1 MRHPAKS
8 HPGKKRNVLL
18 QNTWQRRR
26 VDFFGE
32 KLGFNFFWTHIH
44 TNISLKP
51 ASFEKE
57 TRGNLNNLN
66 IRWREVGKHCMTAIL
81 IARHRRACTN
91 STSCCNGISP
101 LRYEKYENLP
111 YFSYLSYL
119 SPFVSQTSHISYIPL
134 SDVRSAHLLRRDFT
148 SHNSCLYP
156 IHHTFCSYHT
166 LEGRIPQRSLHEL
179 LVILTNHWA

>member
-1 MRHPAKS
+1 MTNIWPDQASDNKS
-8 HPGKKRNVLL
+8 SHMTRPQTNACFQSPVQLLKQVLCATLEKRNVLL

-66 IRWREVGKHCMTAIL
+66 IRWREVGKHCMTVIL

-91 STSCCNGISP
+91 STP
-101 LRYEKYENLP
+101 LVVTG
-111 YFSYLSYL
+111 FHLSGMR
-119 SPFVSQTSHISYIPL
+119 SMRTFHTSHIYVSYV
-134 SDVRSAHLLRRDFT
+134 S
-148 SHNSCLYP
+148 P
-156 IHHTFCSYHT
+156 IV
-166 LEGRIPQRSLHEL
+166 EL
-179 LVILTNHWA
+179 LMIHTNHWA